1 MKTIKIFAYA
11 LAIIS
16 GFVFTSCGSDDGGNS
31 LPDIGGYNSAD
42 EVAAADLVAYF
53 PLDGNGKEDISGSN
67 PSATQGTTW
76 VEGAKGQAANFT
88 NGFLKYSPLAN
99 FPTTMNGFTISA
111 WIKVNN
117 NKTET
122 TGTASTIFSMGR
134 ANEWGGNMNLYVE
147 TGAYTVA
154 SDSLKFKGGYATT
167 ANGMQIYENFI
178 KLDPWMVEENAVT
191 PGKHVAG
198 PNKVAGTWAHAVFT
212 WDGTSK
218 TFTLYSNGAK
228 ISSPAFEVRG
238 DATSLTFDSPT
249 FPMIGAFGNH
259 ETTTDSWNKPMT
271 GQVDEVRIFKKA
283 LTPADINAL
292 YLLEKAGR

>member
-11 LAIIS
+11 LAITS
-16 GFVFTSCGSDDGGNS
+16 GFVFTSCGSDDSGED
-31 LPDIGGYNSAD
+31 LPPIGGYDSSAD
-42 EVAAADLVAYF
+42 IAPTDLVAYF
-53 PLDGNGKEDISGSN
+53 PLNGNGKENISGTD

-76 VEGAKGQAANFT
+76 VDGAKGKAANFV
-88 NGFLKYSPLAN
+88 NGYIKYPALAN

-111 WIKVNN
+111 WIKVDN

-122 TGTASTIFSMGR
+122 TGTASTIFTMAR
-134 ANEWGGNMNLYVE
+134 ANEWGGNMNLLVE
-147 TGAYTVA
+147 TGYYPAA
-154 SDSLKFKGGYATT
+154 SDSLKFKGGYATM
-167 ANGMQIYENFI
+167 ANGFQLYENFI
-178 KLDPWMVEENAVT
+178 KLDPWMVDENVTT

-198 PNKVAGTWAHAVFT
+198 PNVVAGTWAHAVFT

-249 FPMIGAFGNH
+249 FPMIGAFGNF
-259 ETTTDSWNKPMT
+259 ETTTDAWNKPMT
-271 GQVDEVRIFKKA
+271 GQVDEIRVYKKA
-283 LTPADINAL
+283 LTAADVNAL
-292 YLLEKAGR
+292 YLLEAAGR